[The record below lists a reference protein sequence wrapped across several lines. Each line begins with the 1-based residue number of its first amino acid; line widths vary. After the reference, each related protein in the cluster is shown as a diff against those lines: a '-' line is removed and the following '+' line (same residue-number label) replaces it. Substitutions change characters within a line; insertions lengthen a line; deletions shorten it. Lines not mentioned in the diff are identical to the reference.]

1 VKWKKIAVT
10 HRPGSKESLAFFV
23 GRELRESTRISKKL
37 LPQICADERR
47 WLLAKEASIAKDAK
61 IAKEEG
67 GKAAVLAIES
77 KRQAIL
83 RRTTVRRLVLG
94 RDFSETTVSTTAP
107 GTRRL
112 IRRLVE
118 VGSPARV
125 SGVSPNKA
133 LIYVARHSSEQKWT
147 ASASTARGRSQELA
161 MEISRRADV
170 TPIFSAAKPR
180 IQVSPSPFTRPQLS
194 H

>member
-1 VKWKKIAVT
+1 MVKKSGDTRARFCKE
-10 HRPGSKESLAFFV
+10 PGRF
-23 GRELRESTRISKKL
+23 
-37 LPQICADERR
+37 
-47 WLLAKEASIAKDAK
+47 LLAA
-61 IAKEEG
+61 
-67 GKAAVLAIES
+67 

-83 RRTTVRRLVLG
+83 RRPTVRRLVLG
-94 RDFSETTVSTTAP
+94 RDSSETTVSTTAP
-107 GTRRL
+107 GITRL

-118 VGSPARV
+118 VVSPVRV

-133 LIYVARHSSEQKWT
+133 LIYLDRHSSEQKWT

-161 MEISRRADV
+161 MEISRRADL

-180 IQVSPSPFTRPQLS
+180 IQASPFSFRRPQLS

>member
-1 VKWKKIAVT
+1 M
-10 HRPGSKESLAFFV
+10 AFSQ
-23 GRELRESTRISKKL
+23 RTLT
-37 LPQICADERR
+37 
-47 WLLAKEASIAKDAK
+47 AKDAK
-61 IAKEEG
+61 AAKKVMAQDFPEKMERLCRRIEI
-67 GKAAVLAIES
+67 KNQAVL
-77 KRQAIL
+77 
-83 RRTTVRRLVLG
+83 RRDVVRRVVLG

-118 VGSPARV
+118 VADPSRV

-133 LIYVARHSSEQKWT
+133 LIYVTRHSSEQKWT

-161 MEISRRADV
+161 MEISRRAEV

-180 IQVSPSPFTRPQLS
+180 IQTSPSPFKRPQLS